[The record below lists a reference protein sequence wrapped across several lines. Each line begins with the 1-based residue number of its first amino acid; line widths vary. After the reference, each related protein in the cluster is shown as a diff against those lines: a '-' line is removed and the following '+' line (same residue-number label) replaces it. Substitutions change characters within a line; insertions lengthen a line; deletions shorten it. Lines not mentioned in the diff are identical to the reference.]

1 MTSKILLFALA
12 TLLAAPALA
21 QDKTAAAAPQ
31 TAIFAGGCFWCMESE
46 FEDLKGVSD
55 VVSGYAGPET
65 ETPPT
70 YETVSTGQ
78 SGYVEAVRVTYD
90 PAQVSYAA
98 LLDIFWSNV
107 DPFDE
112 AGQFCDKGAQYIAA
126 IYYASR
132 AEESAARD
140 SLRKMEEKY
149 GQKVVTAI
157 EPRAA
162 FYEAEAEHQ
171 DYAKR
176 NTVRYNLYKNGCGR
190 PARLKELKK
199 SAKEE

>member
-1 MTSKILLFALA
+1 MKTFSFLLIFFCIAFQARL
-12 TLLAAPALA
+12 TF
-21 QDKTAAAAPQ
+21 AAAE
-31 TAIFAGGCFWCMESE
+31 TALFAGGCFWCMESE

-65 ETPPT
+65 DKPPT
-70 YETVSTGQ
+70 YETVSSGQ

-90 PAQVSYAA
+90 PSQVSYES
-98 LLDIFWSNV
+98 LLDIFWGNV

-126 IYYASR
+126 IYYASS
-132 AEESAARD
+132 AEETAARD
-140 SLRKMEEKY
+140 SLQKVEEKY

-171 DYAKR
+171 DFAKR
-176 NTVRYNLYKNGCGR
+176 NAVRYALYKNGCGR
-190 PARLKELKK
+190 PARLEELKK